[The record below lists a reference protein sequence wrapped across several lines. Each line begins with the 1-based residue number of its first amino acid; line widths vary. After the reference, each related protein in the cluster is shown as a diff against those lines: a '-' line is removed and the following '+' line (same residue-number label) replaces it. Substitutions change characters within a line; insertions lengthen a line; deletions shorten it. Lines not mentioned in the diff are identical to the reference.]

1 MATFRSGLTHCDFQ
15 NCWRPMSC
23 AQSHYLRGGGGGVMH
38 SESLPSKTGGG
49 GGGGGGDGGGSTQGR
64 GASDS
69 FIAFFDVLSRT
80 LFRCFIEDTCVSSAH
95 LSHKTHLCIPHSK
108 SHSYIRASPHEA
120 GIGGTDR
127 EIPLL
132 AAYCSTNKGLGC
144 VAAAAT

>member
-1 MATFRSGLTHCDFQ
+1 MATFRCGLTHCDFQ

-23 AQSHYLRGGGGGVMH
+23 AQSHDLRGGGGGVMH

-49 GGGGGGDGGGSTQGR
+49 GGGGGGDGGGRTQGR

-69 FIAFFDVLSRT
+69 FIALMYFAAVGT
-80 LFRCFIEDTCVSSAH
+80 LFRCFIEDTCVSVAH

-127 EIPLL
+127 EIPSL
-132 AAYCSTNKGLGC
+132 AACCLICEGSKFE
-144 VAAAAT
+144 AAA